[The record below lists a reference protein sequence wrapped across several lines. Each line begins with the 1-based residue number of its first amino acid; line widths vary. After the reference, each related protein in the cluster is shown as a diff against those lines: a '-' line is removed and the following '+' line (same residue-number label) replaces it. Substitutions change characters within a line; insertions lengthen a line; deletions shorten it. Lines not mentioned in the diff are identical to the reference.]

1 MSRFRVQH
9 TQIEEIVVFDGTAA
23 ELAKAIESGELRDG
37 QRVSHYG
44 VPGVAP
50 VAVELI
56 DEPEDEAA
64 VRAEPSSGSSF
75 ELPASDSEPPA
86 PVPEPVKL
94 ADSQP
99 VEPLPEPEAAPTV

>member
-9 TQIEEIVVFDGTAA
+9 TQIEEIVVFDGTAV

-56 DEPEDEAA
+56 VEPEDE
-64 VRAEPSSGSSF
+64 V
-75 ELPASDSEPPA
+75 PASDSLPHAPA
-86 PVPEPVKL
+86 PEPVKL

-99 VEPLPEPEAAPTV
+99 VEASDASEPQPIG